1 MTVTIEGPHFPLRGS
16 GAPTVSLSP
25 VSDFGGSGVYSR
37 RLRLRVDRTL

>member
-25 VSDFGGSGVYSR
+25 VSDLGGGGVYRS
-37 RLRLRVDRTL
+37 DPHQQA